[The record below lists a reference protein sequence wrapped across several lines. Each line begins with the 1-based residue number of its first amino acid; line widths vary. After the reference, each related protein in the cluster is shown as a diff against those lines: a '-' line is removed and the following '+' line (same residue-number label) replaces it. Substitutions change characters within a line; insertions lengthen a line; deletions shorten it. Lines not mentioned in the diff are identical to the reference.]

1 MKSMP
6 FSMPI
11 IPGVQRSIAVASGKG
26 GVGKSTTAVQLAL
39 AFQRQGLKVGLLDAD
54 IYGPSLPTLL
64 GDHSKPGTTS
74 DKKII
79 PLQSFGI
86 SWMSIGLMIP
96 EEAPLIWR
104 GPMIQGALTQL
115 ITDVDW
121 AHHQGPLDI
130 LLIDTPPGTGDT
142 QLTLTQKICLDGV
155 VIVSTPQDIAL
166 IDARKGLN
174 MFAKVGVPILG
185 IIENMSYFQC
195 THCQEIS
202 YIFAHQGAQ
211 KEAERLNVPFLG
223 AIPLNA
229 TLRMVC
235 DAGTPHKL
243 EQTDILALFD
253 EIVRKVQ
260 IRLSQDKKKENF

>member
-11 IPGVQRSIAVASGKG
+11 IPGVHRSIAVASGKG

-54 IYGPSLPTLL
+54 IYGPSLPTLF
-64 GDHSKPGTTS
+64 GNHAKPDITA
-74 DKKII
+74 DKKLI
-79 PLQSFGI
+79 PMQSFGV
-86 SWMSIGLMIP
+86 SWISIGLMIP
-96 EEAPLIWR
+96 QEAPLIWR

-115 ITDVDW
+115 LTDVDW
-121 AHHQGPLDI
+121 AYCNGPLDI

-142 QLTLTQKICLDGV
+142 HLTLTQKICLDGV
-155 VIVSTPQDIAL
+155 VIVSTPQDISL

-174 MFAKVGVPILG
+174 MFTKVGVPILG
-185 IIENMSYFQC
+185 IVENMSHFQC
-195 THCQEIS
+195 PHCQEIS
-202 YIFAHQGAQ
+202 YIFDHQGAQ

-223 AIPLNA
+223 AVPLNA
-229 TLRMVC
+229 ALRIVC

-243 EQTDILALFD
+243 EDDILSIFNEIAKKIHVKFFKTKD
-253 EIVRKVQ
+253 E
-260 IRLSQDKKKENF
+260 

>member
-104 GPMIQGALTQL
+104 GPMI
-115 ITDVDW
+115 
-121 AHHQGPLDI
+121 
-130 LLIDTPPGTGDT
+130 
-142 QLTLTQKICLDGV
+142 
-155 VIVSTPQDIAL
+155 
-166 IDARKGLN
+166 
-174 MFAKVGVPILG
+174 
-185 IIENMSYFQC
+185 
-195 THCQEIS
+195 
-202 YIFAHQGAQ
+202 AHQGAQ